1 MPYNVLMLAY
11 RKPTL
16 SPKEFY
22 HHYETIH
29 IPLVKSLAGASFP
42 LSHTRRYIQRSE
54 AKEQEGGYPAL
65 LLSGSQQDFDYDVM
79 IELSF
84 EDEEAF
90 HRFGRTMGEP
100 DVQTAVAE
108 DCGRFMDQDRSKA
121 VVLGSVETTGGT
133 LTGVLG

>member
-1 MPYNVLMLAY
+1 MPYHVLMLAY

-29 IPLVKSLAGASFP
+29 IPLVKSLAGVNFP
-42 LSHTRRYIQRSE
+42 LSHTRRYIQRSG
-54 AKEQEGGYPAL
+54 AKEQEGEFPAL

-90 HRFGRTMGEP
+90 YRFGRTMGEP
-100 DVQTAVAE
+100 DVQAAVAD
-108 DCGRFMDQDRSKA
+108 DCAKFMDQNRSKA
-121 VVLGSVETTGGT
+121 VVLGSIQSTAQSVG
-133 LTGVLG
+133 